1 MFEFLFKYSPTVFE
15 NGEFVLASGWPV
27 WLLVAAVLA
36 AAAAIAVSLNRRRD
50 ALSVPRLVAIGLLQV
65 AMVAV
70 ILTLLWR
77 PALSTQILRA
87 QENSVALLLDTSA
100 SMSYGDGE
108 ASRLQQAVAA
118 LDDGALDDL
127 ADLFELRLYAFSGAS
142 ESIEALTDVPAPG
155 DATRIGSAL
164 VDVLREARSSA
175 LGAVVLISDG
185 ADNSGELD
193 AARLAE
199 MAGYGVP
206 VHTVGVGRE
215 SIPEDIE
222 LESVALSDQVM
233 PGSRISAQISIR
245 YAEPGEARLRVYDGD
260 AVMAS
265 EAVTLPEGAGITTRW
280 VEFDIGDAGVK
291 DLRFSLDPLPGEGN
305 VTNNTQYRTVIAPE
319 ARRSILY
326 VEGEPRWEYK
336 FIRRA
341 VEDDPA
347 VRLASLLRT
356 TPNKFYRQGI
366 DSQEEL
372 ENGFPEDRETL
383 FRYDGL
389 VIGSFSAAGLTEE
402 QQEHIR
408 DFVSERGGS
417 LLMLGGRRGLAD
429 GGWGNSVVAE
439 VLPVQLPDLDAVSF
453 MRLPVP
459 VELTAEG
466 QESLVIRLDADR
478 EANRELWQ
486 GMPDIAD
493 FQYVG
498 AVKPGAVT
506 LLEARVRG
514 TAQPLL
520 VHQRFGRGQV
530 YVLASGGTWRWQMQ
544 LPSEDQRHEAFWRQ
558 ILHAL
563 VTSTPD
569 PVVLT
574 AERPYYVDEDEVVL
588 RARVRDGSFE
598 PVANANVQLSVSG
611 DAIVGNPTTGGPT
624 TGGPIAGGMVAG
636 EPVAMQPVPG
646 EPGAYEATVLAD
658 AAGLYRFEASA
669 SVEEETLGRA
679 DYSVRR
685 STGISEHFRIQ
696 QNRPLL
702 ERVASLTGGRYFTL
716 GELAELPETIQ
727 FSEAGIVER
736 ELLDL
741 WNMPFNFLLLLLL
754 KAGEWVV
761 RLYWGRL

>member
-1 MFEFLFKYSPTVFE
+1 MFEFLFKYSPAVFE
-15 NGEFVLASGWPV
+15 NGEFVLAGGWPV
-27 WLLVAAVLA
+27 WLLAAGIVA
-36 AAAAIAVSLNRRRD
+36 AAAAVGVSLSRRRD
-50 ALSVPRLVAIGLLQV
+50 TLSVPRLAVIGLLQV

-70 ILTLLWR
+70 VLTLLWR
-77 PALSTQILRA
+77 PSLSTQTLRA
-87 QENSVALLLDTSA
+87 QENSVALLLDASA
-100 SMSYGDGE
+100 SMSYGEGE

-118 LDDGALDDL
+118 LEDGALDSL
-127 ADLFELRLYAFSGAS
+127 ADLFEVRLYAFAGAS
-142 ESIEALTDVPAPG
+142 EGIDALADVPAPG
-155 DATRIGSAL
+155 DATRIGGAL

-199 MAGYGVP
+199 IAGYGVP
-206 VHTVGVGRE
+206 VHAVGVGRE

-265 EAVTLPEGAGITTRW
+265 EAVTLPEGAGVTTRW

-341 VEDDPA
+341 VDEDPA

-366 DSQEEL
+366 DSPDEL
-372 ENGFPEDRETL
+372 EGGFPEDRETL
-383 FRYDGL
+383 FEYDGL
-389 VIGSFSAAGLTEE
+389 VIGSFSAVGLSAE

-429 GGWGNSVVAE
+429 GGWGNSAVAE
-439 VLPVQLPDLDAVSF
+439 VLPVQLPDLDAASF
-453 MRLPVP
+453 MRVPVP

-466 QESLVIRLDADR
+466 QESLVTRLDADR
-478 EANRELWQ
+478 DTNRELWL

-506 LLEARVRG
+506 LLEAEVRG

-544 LPSEDQRHEAFWRQ
+544 LPSEDQRHETFWRQ

-563 VTSTPD
+563 VSATPER
-569 PVVLT
+569 VTLT

-588 RARVRDGSFE
+588 RARVRDGGFE
-598 PVANANVQLSVSG
+598 PVGDAEVELSVSG
-611 DAIVGNPTTGGPT
+611 DA
-624 TGGPIAGGMVAG
+624 VAG
-636 EPVAMQPVPG
+636 DPAAAEPMVMRPVPG
-646 EPGAYEATVLAD
+646 EPGAYEATVTAD
-658 AAGLYRFEASA
+658 AAGLYRFEARA
-669 SVEEETLGRA
+669 SLEDETLGRA

-702 ERVASLTGGRYFTL
+702 ERLASLTGGRYFTL
-716 GELAELPETIQ
+716 GQLDELPETIQ

-741 WNMPFNFLLLLLL
+741 WNMPFVFLLLLLL
-754 KAGEWVV
+754 KAGEWVL
-761 RLYWGRL
+761 RLVWGRL

>member
-15 NGEFVLASGWPV
+15 NGELVLASGWPV
-27 WLLVAAVLA
+27 WLLAAGVAA
-36 AAAAIAVSLNRRRD
+36 AAAAIAVSLSRRRD
-50 ALSVPRLVAIGLLQV
+50 TLSVPRLAAIGLLQV

-77 PALSTQILRA
+77 PSLSTQTLRT

-100 SMSYGDGE
+100 SMSYGEGE
-108 ASRLQQAVAA
+108 ESRLQQAVAA

-127 ADLFELRLYAFSGAS
+127 AELFEVRLYAFAGAS
-142 ESIEALTDVPAPG
+142 EAIDALTDVPAPG
-155 DATRIGSAL
+155 DTTRIGSAL

-193 AARLAE
+193 TARLAE
-199 MAGYGVP
+199 IAGYGVP
-206 VHTVGVGRE
+206 VHAVGVGRE

-222 LESVALSDQVM
+222 LESVAVSDQVM
-233 PGSRISAQISIR
+233 PGSRISAQVSIR

-265 EAVTLPEGAGITTRW
+265 EPVTLPAGAGITTRW
-280 VEFDIGDAGVK
+280 VEFDVGEAGVK

-305 VTNNTQYRTVIAPE
+305 VTNNTRYRTVVVPE

-341 VEDDPA
+341 LDEDPA

-366 DSQEEL
+366 DSPDEL
-372 ENGFPEDRETL
+372 EGGFPEDRETL
-383 FRYDGL
+383 FQYDGL

-439 VLPVQLPDLDAVSF
+439 ALPVQLPDLDAASF
-453 MRLPVP
+453 MRVPVP

-466 QESLVIRLDADR
+466 QESLVTRLDADR
-478 EANRELWQ
+478 ETNRELWL

-506 LLEARVRG
+506 LLEAEVRG

-544 LPSEDQRHEAFWRQ
+544 LPSEDQRHETFWRQ

-563 VTSTPD
+563 VSATPER
-569 PVVLT
+569 VVLT

-588 RARVRDGSFE
+588 RARVRDGGFE
-598 PVANANVQLSVSG
+598 PVGNASVELSVSG
-611 DAIVGNPTTGGPT
+611 DAF
-624 TGGPIAGGMVAG
+624 AGDPAAA
-636 EPVAMQPVPG
+636 EPVLMQPVSG

-669 SVEEETLGRA
+669 EVGEETLGRA
-679 DYSVRR
+679 GYSVRR
-685 STGISEHFRIQ
+685 ATGVSEHFQIQ

-716 GELAELPETIQ
+716 GQLDELPETIQ

-741 WNMPFNFLLLLLL
+741 WNMPFVFLLLLLL
-754 KAGEWVV
+754 KAGEWVL
-761 RLYWGRL
+761 RLFWGRL

>member
-15 NGEFVLASGWPV
+15 NGELVLASGWPV
-27 WLLVAAVLA
+27 WLLAAGVAA
-36 AAAAIAVSLNRRRD
+36 AAAAIAVSLSRRRD
-50 ALSVPRLVAIGLLQV
+50 TLSVPRLAAIGLLQV

-77 PALSTQILRA
+77 PSLSTQTLRA

-100 SMSYGDGE
+100 SMSYGEGGE
-108 ASRLQQAVAA
+108 SRLQQAVAA
-118 LDDGALDDL
+118 LDGGALDEL
-127 ADLFELRLYAFSGAS
+127 AELFEVRLYAFAGAS
-142 ESIEALTDVPAPG
+142 EGIDALADVPAPG
-155 DATRIGSAL
+155 EATRIGSAL

-193 AARLAE
+193 TARLAE
-199 MAGYGVP
+199 IAGYGVP
-206 VHTVGVGRE
+206 VHAVGVGRE

-222 LESVALSDQVM
+222 LESVAVSDQVM
-233 PGSRISAQISIR
+233 PGSRISAQVSIR

-260 AVMAS
+260 AVVAS
-265 EAVTLPEGAGITTRW
+265 EPVSLPEGAGITTRW
-280 VEFDIGDAGVK
+280 VEFDVGEAGVK

-305 VTNNTQYRTVIAPE
+305 VTNNTRYRTVVVPE

-341 VEDDPA
+341 LDEDPA

-366 DSQEEL
+366 DSPDEL
-372 ENGFPEDRETL
+372 EGGFPEDRETL
-383 FRYDGL
+383 FQYDGL

-429 GGWGNSVVAE
+429 GGWGNSVVADA
-439 VLPVQLPDLDAVSF
+439 LPVQLPDLDAASF
-453 MRLPVP
+453 MRVPVP

-466 QESLVIRLDADR
+466 QESLVTRLDADR
-478 EANRELWQ
+478 ETNSELWLQ
-486 GMPDIAD
+486 MPDIAD

-506 LLEARVRG
+506 LLEAEVRG

-544 LPSEDQRHEAFWRQ
+544 LPSEDQRHETFWRQ

-563 VTSTPD
+563 VSATPER
-569 PVVLT
+569 VVLT

-588 RARVRDGSFE
+588 RARVRDGGFE
-598 PVANANVQLSVSG
+598 PVDNASVELSVSG
-611 DAIVGNPTTGGPT
+611 DALAVDP
-624 TGGPIAGGMVAG
+624 AAA
-636 EPVAMQPVPG
+636 EPVLMQPVAG

-669 SVEEETLGRA
+669 EVGEETLGRA
-679 DYSVRR
+679 GYSVRR
-685 STGISEHFRIQ
+685 ATGVSEHFQIQ

-702 ERVASLTGGRYFTL
+702 ERLASLTGGRYFTL
-716 GELAELPETIQ
+716 GQLDELPETIQ

-741 WNMPFNFLLLLLL
+741 WNMPFVFLLLLLL
-754 KAGEWVV
+754 KAGEWVL
-761 RLYWGRL
+761 RLFWGRL

>member
-1 MFEFLFKYSPTVFE
+1 MFEFLFKYSPAVFE
-15 NGEFVLASGWPV
+15 NGEFVLAGGWPV
-27 WLLVAAVLA
+27 WLLIAGVLA
-36 AAAAIAVSLNRRRD
+36 AAAAVAVSLSRRRD
-50 ALSVPRLVAIGLLQV
+50 TLSVPRLAAIGLLQV

-70 ILTLLWR
+70 VLTLLWR
-77 PALSTQILRA
+77 PSLSTQTLRA
-87 QENSVALLLDTSA
+87 QENSVALLLDASA
-100 SMSYGDGE
+100 SMSYGEGGE
-108 ASRLQQAVAA
+108 SRLQQAVAA
-118 LDDGALDDL
+118 LEDGALDGL
-127 ADLFELRLYAFSGAS
+127 ADLFEVRLYAFAGAS
-142 ESIEALTDVPAPG
+142 EGIDALADVPAPG
-155 DATRIGSAL
+155 DATRIGGAL

-199 MAGYGVP
+199 IAGYGVP
-206 VHTVGVGRE
+206 VHAVGVGRE

-233 PGSRISAQISIR
+233 PGSRISAQIGIR

-265 EAVTLPEGAGITTRW
+265 EAVTLPEGAGVTTRW

-305 VTNNTQYRTVIAPE
+305 IANNTQYRTVIAPE

-341 VEDDPA
+341 VDEDPA

-366 DSQEEL
+366 DSPDEL
-372 ENGFPEDRETL
+372 EGGFPEDRETL
-383 FRYDGL
+383 FEYDGL
-389 VIGSFSAAGLTEE
+389 VIGSFSAAGLTAE
-402 QQEHIR
+402 QQGHIR

-429 GGWGNSVVAE
+429 GGWGNSAVAE
-439 VLPVQLPDLDAVSF
+439 VLPVQLPDLDAASF
-453 MRLPVP
+453 MRVPVP

-466 QESLVIRLDADR
+466 QESLVTRLDADR
-478 EANRELWQ
+478 ETNGELWE

-506 LLEARVRG
+506 LLEAEVRG

-544 LPSEDQRHEAFWRQ
+544 LPSEDQRHETFWRQ

-563 VTSTPD
+563 VSATPER
-569 PVVLT
+569 VTLT

-588 RARVRDGSFE
+588 RARVRDGGFE
-598 PVANANVQLSVSG
+598 PVGDASVELSVSG
-611 DAIVGNPTTGGPT
+611 DA
-624 TGGPIAGGMVAG
+624 VAG
-636 EPVAMQPVPG
+636 DPVAAEPMVMQPVAG
-646 EPGAYEATVLAD
+646 EPGAYEATVTAD
-658 AAGLYRFEASA
+658 AAGLYRFEARA
-669 SVEEETLGRA
+669 SLAEETLGRA

-696 QNRPLL
+696 QDRPLL
-702 ERVASLTGGRYFTL
+702 ERLASLTGGRYFTL
-716 GELAELPETIQ
+716 GQLDELPETIR

-741 WNMPFNFLLLLLL
+741 WNMSFVFLLLLLL
-754 KAGEWVV
+754 KAGEWVL
-761 RLYWGRL
+761 RLFWGRL

>member
-15 NGEFVLASGWPV
+15 NGELVLASGWPV
-27 WLLVAAVLA
+27 WLLALGVLA
-36 AAAAIAVSLNRRRD
+36 AAAAIAVSLSRRRD
-50 ALSVPRLVAIGLLQV
+50 TLPVSRLAVIGLLQV

-70 ILTLLWR
+70 VLTLLWR
-77 PALSTQILRA
+77 PSLSTQTLRS

-100 SMSYGDGE
+100 SMSYGEGE
-108 ASRLQQAVAA
+108 ESRLQQAVAA
-118 LDDGALDDL
+118 LDGGALDDL
-127 ADLFELRLYAFSGAS
+127 AELFEVRLYAFAGAS
-142 ESIEALTDVPAPG
+142 EAIDALTDVPAPG
-155 DATRIGSAL
+155 EATRIGNAL

-199 MAGYGVP
+199 IAGYGVP
-206 VHTVGVGRE
+206 VHAVGVGRE

-222 LESVALSDQVM
+222 LESVAVSDQVM
-233 PGSRISAQISIR
+233 PGSRISARISIR

-260 AVMAS
+260 AVVAS
-265 EAVTLPEGAGITTRW
+265 EPVTLPAGAGITTRW
-280 VEFDIGDAGVK
+280 VEFDVGEAGVK

-305 VTNNTQYRTVIAPE
+305 VTNNTQYRTVVVPE

-341 VEDDPA
+341 VDEDPA

-366 DSQEEL
+366 DSPDEL
-372 ENGFPEDRETL
+372 EGGFPEDRETL
-383 FRYDGL
+383 FGYDGL

-402 QQEHIR
+402 QQGHIR

-439 VLPVQLPDLDAVSF
+439 ALPVQLPDLDAASF
-453 MRLPVP
+453 MRVPVP

-466 QESLVIRLDADR
+466 QESLVTRLDADR
-478 EANRELWQ
+478 EANRELWLQ
-486 GMPDIAD
+486 MPDIAD

-506 LLEARVRG
+506 LLEAEVRG

-544 LPSEDQRHEAFWRQ
+544 LPSEDQRHETFWRQ

-563 VTSTPD
+563 VSATPER
-569 PVVLT
+569 VALT

-588 RARVRDGSFE
+588 RARVRDGGFE
-598 PVANANVQLSVSG
+598 PVGNASVELSVSG
-611 DAIVGNPTTGGPT
+611 DAI
-624 TGGPIAGGMVAG
+624 AGDPAAA
-636 EPVAMQPVPG
+636 EPVPMQPVPG
-646 EPGAYEATVLAD
+646 EPGAYEATVVAD
-658 AAGLYRFEASA
+658 TTGLYRFEARA
-669 SVEEETLGRA
+669 EVGEETLGSA
-679 DYSVRR
+679 GYSVRR
-685 STGISEHFRIQ
+685 ATGVSEHFQVQ

-702 ERVASLTGGRYFTL
+702 ERLASLTGGRYFAL
-716 GELAELPETIQ
+716 GQLDELPETIQ

-741 WNMPFNFLLLLLL
+741 WNMPFVFLLLLLL
-754 KAGEWVV
+754 KAGEWVL
-761 RLYWGRL
+761 RLFWGRL

>member
-15 NGEFVLASGWPV
+15 NGELVLASGWPV
-27 WLLVAAVLA
+27 WLLAAGVASG
-36 AAAAIAVSLNRRRD
+36 AAAIAVSLSRRRD
-50 ALSVPRLVAIGLLQV
+50 TLSVPRLAAIGLLQV

-77 PALSTQILRA
+77 PSLSTQTLRT

-108 ASRLQQAVAA
+108 ESRLQQAVAA
-118 LDDGALDDL
+118 LDGGALDDL
-127 ADLFELRLYAFSGAS
+127 AELFEVRLYAFAGAS
-142 ESIEALTDVPAPG
+142 EAIDALTDVPAPG

-193 AARLAE
+193 TARLAE
-199 MAGYGVP
+199 IAGYGVP
-206 VHTVGVGRE
+206 VHAVGVGRE

-222 LESVALSDQVM
+222 LESVAVSDQVM
-233 PGSRISAQISIR
+233 PGSRISAQVSIR

-265 EAVTLPEGAGITTRW
+265 EPVTLPAGAGITTRW
-280 VEFDIGDAGVK
+280 VEFDVGEAGVK

-305 VTNNTQYRTVIAPE
+305 VTNNTRYRTVVVPE

-341 VEDDPA
+341 LDEDPA

-366 DSQEEL
+366 DSPDEL
-372 ENGFPEDRETL
+372 EGGFPEDRETL
-383 FRYDGL
+383 FGYDGL

-439 VLPVQLPDLDAVSF
+439 ALPVQLPDLDAASF
-453 MRLPVP
+453 MRVPVP

-466 QESLVIRLDADR
+466 QESLVTRLDADR
-478 EANRELWQ
+478 ETNRELWL

-506 LLEARVRG
+506 LLEAEVRG

-544 LPSEDQRHEAFWRQ
+544 LPSEDQRHETFWRQ

-563 VTSTPD
+563 VSATPER
-569 PVVLT
+569 VVLT

-588 RARVRDGSFE
+588 RARVRDGGFE
-598 PVANANVQLSVSG
+598 PVGNASVELSVSG
-611 DAIVGNPTTGGPT
+611 DAF
-624 TGGPIAGGMVAG
+624 AGDPAAA
-636 EPVAMQPVPG
+636 EPVLMQPVSG

-658 AAGLYRFEASA
+658 TAGLYRFEASA
-669 SVEEETLGRA
+669 EVGEETLGRA
-679 DYSVRR
+679 GYSVRR
-685 STGISEHFRIQ
+685 ATGVSEHFQIQ

-716 GELAELPETIQ
+716 GQLDELPETIQ

-741 WNMPFNFLLLLLL
+741 WNMPFVFLLLLLL
-754 KAGEWVV
+754 KAGEWVL
-761 RLYWGRL
+761 RLFWGRL

>member
-15 NGEFVLASGWPV
+15 NGELVLARGWPV
-27 WLLVAAVLA
+27 WLLAAAVLA
-36 AAAAIAVSLNRRRD
+36 AAAVIAASLARRRETLPI
-50 ALSVPRLVAIGLLQV
+50 ARLAVLGVLQV

-77 PALSTQILRA
+77 PALSTQTLRA
-87 QENSVALLLDTSA
+87 QENSVAVLLDTSA
-100 SMSYGDGE
+100 SMSYGEGD

-118 LDDGALDDL
+118 LDDGVVAQL
-127 ADLFELRLYAFSGAS
+127 ADAFEVRLYAFSGAS
-142 ESIEALTDVPAPG
+142 ESIQVLADVPAPG
-155 DATRIGSAL
+155 NATRIADAL

-175 LGAVVLISDG
+175 LGAVVLVSDG

-193 AARLAE
+193 AGRLAE
-199 MAGYGVP
+199 IAGYGVP

-222 LESVALSDQVM
+222 LESVAVSDQVM
-233 PGSRISAQISIR
+233 PGSRVNAQVSIR
-245 YAEPGEARLRVYDGD
+245 YAEPGEAQLRVYDGD

-265 EAVTLPEGAGITTRW
+265 QMVTLPEGVGITTRW
-280 VEFDIGDAGVK
+280 VEFDIGEAGVK
-291 DLRFSLDPLPGEGN
+291 DLRFTLDALPGEGN
-305 VTNNTQYRTVIAPE
+305 ITNNTRYRTLNVPE
-319 ARRSILY
+319 SRRSILY

-341 VEDDPA
+341 VDDDTA

-383 FRYDGL
+383 FQYDGL
-389 VIGSFSAAGLTEE
+389 IIGSYAAAGLTEE
-402 QQEHIR
+402 QQGFIR

-417 LLMLGGRRGLAD
+417 LLMLGGRRGLGD
-429 GGWGNSVVAE
+429 GGWGTSAVAD
-439 VLPVQLPDLDAVSF
+439 VLPVLLPDLGAPSF
-453 MRLPVP
+453 MRVPVP
-459 VELTAEG
+459 VRLAPDGE
-466 QESLVIRLDADR
+466 ESLLTRLDADR
-478 EANRELWQ
+478 DTNLELWSE
-486 GMPDIAD
+486 MPEIAD
-493 FQYVG
+493 FQYLG

-506 LLEARVRG
+506 LLEADVRG

-520 VHQRFGRGQV
+520 VHQRFGRGHA

-544 LPSEDQRHEAFWRQ
+544 LPSEDQRHETFWRQ

-563 VTSTPD
+563 VSATPD

-574 AERPYYVDEDEVVL
+574 AERAFYVDEDEVVL
-588 RARVRDGSFE
+588 RAQVRDGEFE
-598 PVANANVQLSVSG
+598 PVNNASVQLATVG
-611 DAIVGNPTTGGPT
+611 VPDAD
-624 TGGPIAGGMVAG
+624 
-636 EPVAMQPVPG
+636 EPLTMQPVPG
-646 EPGAYEATVLAD
+646 EVGTYEVTVVAED
-658 AAGLYRFEASA
+658 AGLYQFRATAETD
-669 SVEEETLGRA
+669 ERTLGQA

-685 STGISEHFRIQ
+685 ATGISEHFQIQ

-702 ERVASLTGGRYFTL
+702 ERLATLSGGRYFTL
-716 GELAELPETIQ
+716 GDLDELPETIQ

-741 WNMPFNFLLLLLL
+741 WNMPIAFLLLLLL
-754 KAGEWVV
+754 KAGEWVL
-761 RLYWGRL
+761 RLFWGRL

>member
-15 NGEFVLASGWPV
+15 NGELVLASGWPV
-27 WLLVAAVLA
+27 WLLAAGVAAG
-36 AAAAIAVSLNRRRD
+36 AAAIAVSLSRRRD
-50 ALSVPRLVAIGLLQV
+50 TLSVPRLAAIGLLQV

-70 ILTLLWR
+70 VLTLLWR
-77 PALSTQILRA
+77 PSLSTQTLRA
-87 QENSVALLLDTSA
+87 QENSVALLVDTSA
-100 SMSYGDGE
+100 SMSYGEGE

-118 LDDGALDDL
+118 LDGGALDDL
-127 ADLFELRLYAFSGAS
+127 AELFEVRLYAFAGAS
-142 ESIEALTDVPAPG
+142 EAIDALTDVPAPG
-155 DATRIGSAL
+155 EATRIGSAL

-199 MAGYGVP
+199 IAGYGVP
-206 VHTVGVGRE
+206 VHAVGVGRE

-222 LESVALSDQVM
+222 LESVAVSDQVM
-233 PGSRISAQISIR
+233 PGSRISAQVSIR

-260 AVMAS
+260 AVVAS
-265 EAVTLPEGAGITTRW
+265 EPVTLPEGAGITTRW
-280 VEFDIGDAGVK
+280 VEFDVGEAGVK

-305 VTNNTQYRTVIAPE
+305 VTNNTRYRTVVVPE

-341 VEDDPA
+341 LDEDPA

-366 DSQEEL
+366 DSPDEL
-372 ENGFPEDRETL
+372 EGGFPEDRETL
-383 FRYDGL
+383 FQYDGL
-389 VIGSFSAAGLTEE
+389 VIGSFSAAGLTEA

-439 VLPVQLPDLDAVSF
+439 ALPVQLPDLDAASF
-453 MRLPVP
+453 MRVPVP

-466 QESLVIRLDADR
+466 QESLVTRLDADR
-478 EANRELWQ
+478 EANGELWS

-506 LLEARVRG
+506 LLEAEVRG

-544 LPSEDQRHEAFWRQ
+544 LPSEDQRHETFWRQ

-563 VTSTPD
+563 VSATPER
-569 PVVLT
+569 VVLT

-588 RARVRDGSFE
+588 RARVRDGGFE
-598 PVANANVQLSVSG
+598 PVGNASVELSVSG
-611 DAIVGNPTTGGPT
+611 DAI
-624 TGGPIAGGMVAG
+624 AGDPAAA
-636 EPVAMQPVPG
+636 EPVLMQPVSG

-669 SVEEETLGRA
+669 EVGEETLGRA
-679 DYSVRR
+679 GYSVRR
-685 STGISEHFRIQ
+685 ATGVSEHFQIQ

-702 ERVASLTGGRYFTL
+702 ERLATLTGGRYFTL
-716 GELAELPETIQ
+716 GQLDELPETIQ

-741 WNMPFNFLLLLLL
+741 WNMPIVFLLLLLL
-754 KAGEWVV
+754 KAGEWVL
-761 RLYWGRL
+761 RLFWGRL

>member
-15 NGEFVLASGWPV
+15 NGELVLASGWPV
-27 WLLVAAVLA
+27 WLLAAGVASG
-36 AAAAIAVSLNRRRD
+36 AAAIAVSLSRRRD
-50 ALSVPRLVAIGLLQV
+50 TLSVPRLAAIGLLQV

-77 PALSTQILRA
+77 PSLSTQTLRT

-108 ASRLQQAVAA
+108 ESRLQQAVAA
-118 LDDGALDDL
+118 LDGGALDDL
-127 ADLFELRLYAFSGAS
+127 AELFEVRLYAFAGAS
-142 ESIEALTDVPAPG
+142 EAIDALTDVPAPG

-193 AARLAE
+193 TARLAE
-199 MAGYGVP
+199 IAGYGVP
-206 VHTVGVGRE
+206 VHAVGVGRE

-222 LESVALSDQVM
+222 LESVAVSDQVM
-233 PGSRISAQISIR
+233 PGSRISAQVSIR

-265 EAVTLPEGAGITTRW
+265 EPVTLPAGAGITTRW
-280 VEFDIGDAGVK
+280 VEFDVGEAGVK

-305 VTNNTQYRTVIAPE
+305 VTNNTRYRTVVVPE

-341 VEDDPA
+341 LDEDPA

-366 DSQEEL
+366 DSPDEL
-372 ENGFPEDRETL
+372 EGGFPEDRETL
-383 FRYDGL
+383 FGYDGL

-439 VLPVQLPDLDAVSF
+439 ALPVQLPDLDAASF
-453 MRLPVP
+453 MRVPVP

-466 QESLVIRLDADR
+466 QESLVTRLDADR
-478 EANRELWQ
+478 ETNRELWL

-506 LLEARVRG
+506 LLEAEVRG

-530 YVLASGGTWRWQMQ
+530 YLLASGGTWRWQMQ
-544 LPSEDQRHEAFWRQ
+544 LPSEDQRHETFWRQ

-563 VTSTPD
+563 VSATPER
-569 PVVLT
+569 VVLT

-588 RARVRDGSFE
+588 RARVRDGGFE
-598 PVANANVQLSVSG
+598 PVGNASVELSVSG
-611 DAIVGNPTTGGPT
+611 DAF
-624 TGGPIAGGMVAG
+624 AGDPAAA
-636 EPVAMQPVPG
+636 EPVLMQPVSG

-658 AAGLYRFEASA
+658 AAGLYRFEARA
-669 SVEEETLGRA
+669 EVGEETLGRA
-679 DYSVRR
+679 GYSVRR
-685 STGISEHFRIQ
+685 ATGVSEHFQIQ

-716 GELAELPETIQ
+716 GQLDELPETIQ

-741 WNMPFNFLLLLLL
+741 WNMPFVFLLLLLL
-754 KAGEWVV
+754 KAGEWVL
-761 RLYWGRL
+761 RLFWGRL

>member
-15 NGEFVLASGWPV
+15 NGELVLASGWPV
-27 WLLVAAVLA
+27 WLLAAGVAA
-36 AAAAIAVSLNRRRD
+36 AAAAIGVSLSRRRD
-50 ALSVPRLVAIGLLQV
+50 TLSAPRLVVIGALQV

-77 PALSTQILRA
+77 PSLSTQTLRA

-100 SMSYGDGE
+100 SMSYGEGE

-118 LDDGALDDL
+118 LDGGALDDL
-127 ADLFELRLYAFSGAS
+127 ADLFEVRLYAFAGAS
-142 ESIEALTDVPAPG
+142 EAIDALTGVPAPG
-155 DATRIGSAL
+155 EATRIGSAL

-193 AARLAE
+193 TARLAE
-199 MAGYGVP
+199 IAGYGVP
-206 VHTVGVGRE
+206 VHAVGVGRE

-222 LESVALSDQVM
+222 LESVAVSDQVM
-233 PGSRISAQISIR
+233 PGSRINAQVSIR

-260 AVMAS
+260 AVVAS
-265 EAVTLPEGAGITTRW
+265 EPVTLPAGAGITTRW
-280 VEFDIGDAGVK
+280 VEFDVGEAGVK

-305 VTNNTQYRTVIAPE
+305 VTNNTQYRTVVVPE

-341 VEDDPA
+341 LDEDPA

-366 DSQEEL
+366 DSPDEL
-372 ENGFPEDRETL
+372 EGGFPEDRETL

-402 QQEHIR
+402 QQGHIR

-439 VLPVQLPDLDAVSF
+439 ALPVQLPDLDAASF
-453 MRLPVP
+453 MRVPVP

-466 QESLVIRLDADR
+466 QESLVTRLDADR
-478 EANRELWQ
+478 DTNSELWL

-506 LLEARVRG
+506 LLQAEVRG

-544 LPSEDQRHEAFWRQ
+544 LPSEDQRHETFWRQ

-563 VTSTPD
+563 VSATPER
-569 PVVLT
+569 VVLT
-574 AERPYYVDEDEVVL
+574 AERPYYIDEDEVVL
-588 RARVRDGSFE
+588 RARVRDGGFE
-598 PVANANVQLSVSG
+598 PVGNASVELSVSG
-611 DAIVGNPTTGGPT
+611 DAIASDP
-624 TGGPIAGGMVAG
+624 AAA
-636 EPVAMQPVPG
+636 EPVLMQPVSG

-669 SVEEETLGRA
+669 EVGEETLGRA
-679 DYSVRR
+679 GYSVRR
-685 STGISEHFRIQ
+685 ATGVSEHFQIQ

-702 ERVASLTGGRYFTL
+702 ERLASLTGGRYFTL
-716 GELAELPETIQ
+716 GQLNELPETIQ

-741 WNMPFNFLLLLLL
+741 WNMPFVFLLLLLL
-754 KAGEWVV
+754 KAGEWVL
-761 RLYWGRL
+761 RLFWGRL

>member
-1 MFEFLFKYSPTVFE
+1 MKAYRRIIVFEVLFKYSRTVFE
-15 NGEFVLASGWPV
+15 NGELVLASGWPV
-27 WLLVAAVLA
+27 WLLAAGVVA
-36 AAAAIAVSLNRRRD
+36 AAAAIAVSLSRRRD
-50 ALSVPRLVAIGLLQV
+50 TLSVPRLAAIGLLQV

-70 ILTLLWR
+70 VLTLLWR
-77 PALSTQILRA
+77 PSLSTQTLRA
-87 QENSVALLLDTSA
+87 QENSVALLVDTSA
-100 SMSYGDGE
+100 SMSYGEGE

-118 LDDGALDDL
+118 LDGGALDDL
-127 ADLFELRLYAFSGAS
+127 AELFEVRLYAFAGAS
-142 ESIEALTDVPAPG
+142 EAIDALTDVPAPG
-155 DATRIGSAL
+155 EATLIGSAL

-199 MAGYGVP
+199 IAGYGVP
-206 VHTVGVGRE
+206 VHAVGVGRE

-222 LESVALSDQVM
+222 LESVAVSDQVM
-233 PGSRISAQISIR
+233 PGSRISAQVSIR

-260 AVMAS
+260 AVVAS
-265 EAVTLPEGAGITTRW
+265 EPVTLPEGAGITTRW
-280 VEFDIGDAGVK
+280 VEFDVGEAGVK

-305 VTNNTQYRTVIAPE
+305 VTNNTRYRTVVVPE

-341 VEDDPA
+341 LDEDPA

-366 DSQEEL
+366 DSPDEL
-372 ENGFPEDRETL
+372 EGGFPEDRETL
-383 FRYDGL
+383 FQYDGL
-389 VIGSFSAAGLTEE
+389 VIGSFSAAGLTEA

-439 VLPVQLPDLDAVSF
+439 ALPVQLPDLDAASF
-453 MRLPVP
+453 MRVPVP

-466 QESLVIRLDADR
+466 QESLVTRLDADR
-478 EANRELWQ
+478 ETNSELWL

-506 LLEARVRG
+506 LLEAEVRG

-544 LPSEDQRHEAFWRQ
+544 LPSEDQRHETFWRQ

-563 VTSTPD
+563 VSATPER
-569 PVVLT
+569 VVLT

-588 RARVRDGSFE
+588 RARVRDGGFE
-598 PVANANVQLSVSG
+598 PVGDASVELSVSG
-611 DAIVGNPTTGGPT
+611 DAITGDP
-624 TGGPIAGGMVAG
+624 AAA
-636 EPVAMQPVPG
+636 EPVLMQPVSG

-669 SVEEETLGRA
+669 EVGEETLGRA
-679 DYSVRR
+679 GYSVRR
-685 STGISEHFRIQ
+685 ATGVSEHFQIQ

-702 ERVASLTGGRYFTL
+702 ERLASLTGGRYFTL
-716 GELAELPETIQ
+716 GQLDELPETIQ

-741 WNMPFNFLLLLLL
+741 WNMPFVFLLLLLL
-754 KAGEWVV
+754 KAGEWVL
-761 RLYWGRL
+761 RLFWGRL

>member
-15 NGEFVLASGWPV
+15 NGELVLASGWPV
-27 WLLVAAVLA
+27 WLLAAGVVAG
-36 AAAAIAVSLNRRRD
+36 AAAIAVSLSRRRD
-50 ALSVPRLVAIGLLQV
+50 TLSVPRLAAIGLLQV

-70 ILTLLWR
+70 VLTLLWR
-77 PALSTQILRA
+77 PSLSTQTLRA
-87 QENSVALLLDTSA
+87 QENSVALLVDTSA
-100 SMSYGDGE
+100 SMSYGEGE

-118 LDDGALDDL
+118 LDGGALDDL
-127 ADLFELRLYAFSGAS
+127 ADLFEVRLYAFAGAS
-142 ESIEALTDVPAPG
+142 ETIDGLTDVPAPG
-155 DATRIGSAL
+155 EATRIGSAL

-199 MAGYGVP
+199 IAGYGVP
-206 VHTVGVGRE
+206 VHAVGVGRE

-222 LESVALSDQVM
+222 LESVAVSDQVM
-233 PGSRISAQISIR
+233 PGSRISAQVSIR

-260 AVMAS
+260 AVVAS
-265 EAVTLPEGAGITTRW
+265 EPVTLPEGAGITTRW
-280 VEFDIGDAGVK
+280 VEFDVGEAGVK

-305 VTNNTQYRTVIAPE
+305 VTNNTRYRTVVVPE

-341 VEDDPA
+341 LDEDPA

-366 DSQEEL
+366 DSPDEL
-372 ENGFPEDRETL
+372 EGGFPEDRETL
-383 FRYDGL
+383 FQYDGL

-439 VLPVQLPDLDAVSF
+439 ALPVQLPDLDAASF
-453 MRLPVP
+453 MRVPVP

-466 QESLVIRLDADR
+466 QESLVTRLDADR
-478 EANRELWQ
+478 ETNSELWL

-506 LLEARVRG
+506 LLEAEVRG

-544 LPSEDQRHEAFWRQ
+544 LPSEDQRHETFWRQ

-563 VTSTPD
+563 VSATPER
-569 PVVLT
+569 VVLT

-588 RARVRDGSFE
+588 RARVRDGGFE
-598 PVANANVQLSVSG
+598 PVGNASVELSVSG
-611 DAIVGNPTTGGPT
+611 DAI
-624 TGGPIAGGMVAG
+624 AGDPAAA
-636 EPVAMQPVPG
+636 EPVLMQPVSG

-669 SVEEETLGRA
+669 EVGEETLGRA
-679 DYSVRR
+679 GYSVRR
-685 STGISEHFRIQ
+685 ATGVSEHFQIQ

-702 ERVASLTGGRYFTL
+702 ARLASLTGGRYFTL
-716 GELAELPETIQ
+716 GQLDELPETIQ

-741 WNMPFNFLLLLLL
+741 WNMPLVFLLLLLL
-754 KAGEWVV
+754 KAGEWVL
-761 RLYWGRL
+761 RLFWGRL

>member
-15 NGEFVLASGWPV
+15 NGELVLASGWPV
-27 WLLVAAVLA
+27 WLLA
-36 AAAAIAVSLNRRRD
+36 AAAVAAAAVTGVSLAKRRD
-50 ALSVPRLVAIGLLQV
+50 TLQMPRLAVIGLLQV
-65 AMVAV
+65 AMATI

-77 PALSTQILRA
+77 PSLSTQTLRA

-100 SMSYGDGE
+100 SMSYGEGGE
-108 ASRLQQAVAA
+108 SRLRQAVAA
-118 LDDGALDDL
+118 LENGALNDL
-127 ADLFELRLYAFSGAS
+127 ADLFEVRLYAFSGAS
-142 ESIEALTDVPAPG
+142 EAIDALADVPAPG
-155 DATRIGSAL
+155 EATRIGGAL

-199 MAGYGVP
+199 IAGYGVP

-222 LESVALSDQVM
+222 LESVAVSDQVM

-245 YAEPGEARLRVYDGD
+245 HAEPGEVRLRVYDGD

-265 EAVTLPEGAGITTRW
+265 EPVTLPAGAGTTTRW
-280 VEFDIGDAGVK
+280 VEFDLGGAGVK
-291 DLRFSLDPLPGEGN
+291 DLSFSLDPLPGEGN
-305 VTNNTQYRTVIAPE
+305 IANNTQYRTVVVPE

-341 VEDDPA
+341 VDEDPA

-366 DSQEEL
+366 DSPDEL
-372 ENGFPEDRETL
+372 EGGFPEDRESL
-383 FRYDGL
+383 FEYDGL
-389 VIGSFSAAGLTEE
+389 VIGSFSAAGLTGE

-439 VLPVQLPDLDAVSF
+439 ALPVRLPDLDAASF
-453 MRLPVP
+453 MRVPVP
-459 VELTAEG
+459 VALTAEG
-466 QESLVIRLDADR
+466 QESLVTRLDADR
-478 EANRELWQ
+478 VANRELWE

-498 AVKPGAVT
+498 AVKPGAAT
-506 LLEARVRG
+506 LLEAEVRG

-544 LPSEDQRHEAFWRQ
+544 LPSEDRRHETFWRQ
-558 ILHAL
+558 ILHSL
-563 VTSTPD
+563 VSATPAQ
-569 PVVLT
+569 VVLA
-574 AERPYYVDEDEVVL
+574 AERPYYVDGDEVVL
-588 RARVRDGSFE
+588 RARVRDASFD
-598 PVANANVQLSVSG
+598 PVSDASVELSVSG
-611 DAIVGNPTTGGPT
+611 DAI
-624 TGGPIAGGMVAG
+624 AG
-636 EPVAMQPVPG
+636 EPVAGEPIIMRSLPG
-646 EPGAYEATVLAD
+646 EPGAYEATVAAG
-658 AAGLYRFEASA
+658 AAGLYRFEARA
-669 SVEEETLGRA
+669 DLGGETLGRA
-679 DYSVRR
+679 NYSVRR
-685 STGISEHFRIQ
+685 ATGISEHFQIQ

-702 ERVASLTGGRYFTL
+702 ERVATSTGGRHFTL
-716 GELAELPETIQ
+716 GQLDELPETIQ

-741 WNMPFNFLLLLLL
+741 WNMPFVFLVLLLL
-754 KAGEWVV
+754 KAGEWVL
-761 RLYWGRL
+761 RLFWGRL

>member
-1 MFEFLFKYSPTVFE
+1 MFEFLFKYSPAVFE

-50 ALSVPRLVAIGLLQV
+50 ALPVLRLAAIGLLQV
-65 AMVAV
+65 AMVAAV
-70 ILTLLWR
+70 LTLLWR
-77 PALSTQILRA
+77 PALSTQTLRA

-118 LDDGALDDL
+118 LDEGTLDGL
-127 ADLFELRLYAFSGAS
+127 ADLFEVRLYAFSGVS
-142 ESIEALTDVPAPG
+142 ETIDALTGVPAPG
-155 DATRIGSAL
+155 DATRIGGAL

-199 MAGYGVP
+199 IAGYGVP

-222 LESVALSDQVM
+222 LESVALSGQVM
-233 PGSRISAQISIR
+233 PGSRISAQVSIR

-265 EAVTLPEGAGITTRW
+265 EAVTLPEGTGITTRW

-341 VEDDPA
+341 LDDDPA

-389 VIGSFSAAGLTEE
+389 VIGSFSAAGLNEE
-402 QQEHIR
+402 QQGHIR

-439 VLPVQLPDLDAVSF
+439 VLPVQLPDLDAPSF
-453 MRLPVP
+453 MRVPVP

-478 EANRELWQ
+478 ETNRELWQ

-506 LLEARVRG
+506 LLEAQVRG

-544 LPSEDQRHEAFWRQ
+544 LPSQDQRHEAFWRQ

-574 AERPYYVDEDEVVL
+574 AERSYYVDEDEVVL

-611 DAIVGNPTTGGPT
+611 DAIAGGPATGGPT
-624 TGGPIAGGMVAG
+624 TGGPVAG

-646 EPGAYEATVLAD
+646 EPGAYEATVVAD

-669 SVEEETLGRA
+669 SVDEETLGRA

-685 STGISEHFRIQ
+685 STGISEHFQIQ

>member
-15 NGEFVLASGWPV
+15 NGEFVLANGWPV
-27 WLLVAAVLA
+27 WVLVTAVIA
-36 AAAAIAVSLNRRRD
+36 AAAVIAVSLAGRRD
-50 ALSVPRLVAIGLLQV
+50 AMPIPRLAAIGLLQI
-65 AMVAV
+65 AMAAV

-77 PALSTQILRA
+77 PSLSTQTLRA

-100 SMSYGDGE
+100 SMSYGEGE
-108 ASRLQQAVAA
+108 QSRLQQAVAA
-118 LDDGALDDL
+118 LEGGALEEL
-127 ADLFELRLYAFSGAS
+127 SGLFDLRLYAFSGES
-142 ESIEALTDVPAPG
+142 EGIEALVDVPAPG
-155 DATRIGSAL
+155 DATRIGAAL

-185 ADNSGELD
+185 ADNSGGLD
-193 AARLAE
+193 AAGLAE
-199 MAGYGVP
+199 IAGYGVP
-206 VHTVGVGRE
+206 VHAVGVGRE

-222 LESVALSDQVM
+222 LESVAVSDQVM
-233 PGSRISAQISIR
+233 PGSRISARVSIR
-245 YAEPGEARLRVYDGD
+245 HAEPGEARLRVYDGD
-260 AVMAS
+260 AVVAS
-265 EAVTLPEGAGITTRW
+265 EPVTLPVGAGITTRW
-280 VEFDIGDAGVK
+280 VEFDVGDAGVK
-291 DLRFSLDPLPGEGN
+291 DLRFSLDPRPGERN
-305 VTNNTQYRTVIAPE
+305 VINNTLHRTVVVPG

-341 VEDDPA
+341 VDGDPA

-372 ENGFPEDRETL
+372 EGGFPEDRETL

-389 VIGSFSAAGLTEE
+389 VIGSFSAAGLTTD
-402 QQEHIR
+402 QQENIR

-439 VLPVQLPDLDAVSF
+439 ALPVRLPDLDAASF
-453 MRLPVP
+453 MRVPVP
-459 VELTAEG
+459 VELTAAG
-466 QESLVIRLDADR
+466 QESLVTRLDADR
-478 EANRELWQ
+478 DTNRELWL
-486 GMPDIAD
+486 GMPEIAD

-506 LLEARVRG
+506 LLEAEVRG

-544 LPSEDQRHEAFWRQ
+544 LPSEDQRHETFWRQ
-558 ILHAL
+558 VLHAL
-563 VTSTPD
+563 VSGTPE

-574 AERPYYVDEDEVVL
+574 AERPYDADGDEIVL
-588 RARVRDGSFE
+588 RARVRDGGFE
-598 PVANANVQLSVSG
+598 PVGDASVELAVSG
-611 DAIVGNPTTGGPT
+611 DAVA
-624 TGGPIAGGMVAG
+624 AG
-636 EPVAMQPVPG
+636 PVAAEPLVMQPVAG
-646 EPGAYEATVLAD
+646 EPGAYEATVAAA
-658 AAGLYRFEASA
+658 AAGLYRFEARA
-669 SVEEETLGRA
+669 DLGDETLGQA
-679 DYSVRR
+679 GYSVRR
-685 STGISEHFRIQ
+685 TTGISEHFNVQ

-702 ERVASLTGGRYFTL
+702 ERIASLSGGRYFTL
-716 GELAELPETIQ
+716 DQLDELPETIR

-741 WNMPFNFLLLLLL
+741 WNMPIVFLLLLLL
-754 KAGEWVV
+754 KAGEWIL
-761 RLYWGRL
+761 RLFWGRL

>member
-15 NGEFVLASGWPV
+15 NGELVLASGWPV
-27 WLLVAAVLA
+27 WLLAAGVA
-36 AAAAIAVSLNRRRD
+36 AAAAAVAVSLSRRRD
-50 ALSVPRLVAIGLLQV
+50 TLSVPRLAAIGLLQV

-70 ILTLLWR
+70 VLTLLWR
-77 PALSTQILRA
+77 PSLSTQTLRA
-87 QENSVALLLDTSA
+87 QENSVALLVDTSA
-100 SMSYGDGE
+100 SMSYGEGE

-118 LDDGALDDL
+118 LDGAALDDL
-127 ADLFELRLYAFSGAS
+127 AELFEVRLYAFAGAS
-142 ESIEALTDVPAPG
+142 EAIDALTDVPAPG
-155 DATRIGSAL
+155 EATRIGSAL

-199 MAGYGVP
+199 IAGYGVP
-206 VHTVGVGRE
+206 VHAVGVGRE

-222 LESVALSDQVM
+222 LESVAVSDQVM
-233 PGSRISAQISIR
+233 PGSRISAQVSIR

-260 AVMAS
+260 AVVAS
-265 EAVTLPEGAGITTRW
+265 EPVTLPEGAGITTRW
-280 VEFDIGDAGVK
+280 VEFDVGEAGVK

-305 VTNNTQYRTVIAPE
+305 VTNNTRYRTVVVPE

-341 VEDDPA
+341 LDEDPA

-366 DSQEEL
+366 DSPDEL
-372 ENGFPEDRETL
+372 EGGFPEDRETL
-383 FRYDGL
+383 FQYDGL
-389 VIGSFSAAGLTEE
+389 VIGSFSAAGLTEA

-439 VLPVQLPDLDAVSF
+439 ALPVQLPDLDAASF
-453 MRLPVP
+453 MRVPVP

-466 QESLVIRLDADR
+466 QESLVTRLDADR
-478 EANRELWQ
+478 ETNSELWL

-506 LLEARVRG
+506 LLEAEVRG

-544 LPSEDQRHEAFWRQ
+544 LPSEDQRHETFWRQ

-563 VTSTPD
+563 VSATPER
-569 PVVLT
+569 VVLT

-588 RARVRDGSFE
+588 RARVRDGGFE
-598 PVANANVQLSVSG
+598 PVGDASVELSVSG
-611 DAIVGNPTTGGPT
+611 DAI
-624 TGGPIAGGMVAG
+624 AGDPAAA
-636 EPVAMQPVPG
+636 EPVLMQPVSG

-669 SVEEETLGRA
+669 EVGEETLGRA
-679 DYSVRR
+679 GYSVRR
-685 STGISEHFRIQ
+685 ATGVSEHFQIQ

-702 ERVASLTGGRYFTL
+702 ERLASLTGGRYFTL
-716 GELAELPETIQ
+716 GQLDELPETIQ

-741 WNMPFNFLLLLLL
+741 WNMPIVFLLLLLL
-754 KAGEWVV
+754 KAGEWVL
-761 RLYWGRL
+761 RLFWGRL

>member
-1 MFEFLFKYSPTVFE
+1 MFEFFFKYSPAVFD
-15 NGEFVLASGWPV
+15 NGELVLASGWPL

-36 AAAAIAVSLNRRRD
+36 AAAGIAVSLNRQRD
-50 ALSVPRLVAIGLLQV
+50 TLSVPRLAVIGLLQV

-77 PALSTQILRA
+77 PALSTQTLRA

-118 LDDGALDDL
+118 LDEGTLNDL
-127 ADLFELRLYAFSGAS
+127 ADLFELRLYAFADAS
-142 ESIEALTDVPAPG
+142 ESIDALTDVPAPG

-164 VDVLREARSSA
+164 ADVLREARSSA

-199 MAGYGVP
+199 IAGYGVP

-222 LESVALSDQVM
+222 LESVALADQVM
-233 PGSRISAQISIR
+233 PGSRISAQVSIR

-265 EAVTLPEGAGITTRW
+265 EDVTLPEGAGVTTRW

-305 VTNNTQYRTVIAPE
+305 VINNTQYRTVIAPE
-319 ARRSILY
+319 ARRSILH

-341 VEDDPA
+341 VDDDPA

-366 DSQEEL
+366 DSADEL
-372 ENGFPEDRETL
+372 EGGFPEDRETL
-383 FRYDGL
+383 FEYDGL

-429 GGWGNSVVAE
+429 GGWGNTVVAE
-439 VLPVQLPDLDAVSF
+439 ALPVQLPALDAASF
-453 MRLPVP
+453 MRVPVP

-466 QESLVIRLDADR
+466 QESLVTRLDADR
-478 EANRELWQ
+478 DTNRELWQ

-498 AVKPGAVT
+498 AIKPGAVT
-506 LLEARVRG
+506 LLEAEVRG

-530 YVLASGGTWRWQMQ
+530 FVLASGGTWRWQMQ
-544 LPSEDQRHEAFWRQ
+544 LPSDDQRHETFWRQ

-563 VTSTPD
+563 VSGTPE

-574 AERPYYVDEDEVVL
+574 AERPYYVDEDEVLL
-588 RARVRDGSFE
+588 RARVRDGSFD
-598 PVANANVQLSVSG
+598 PVSDAGVELSVSG
-611 DAIVGNPTTGGPT
+611 DA
-624 TGGPIAGGMVAG
+624 VAG
-636 EPVAMQPVPG
+636 DPITAEPVVMQPVPG
-646 EPGAYEATVLAD
+646 EPGAYEATVVAD
-658 AAGLYRFEASA
+658 AAGLYRFEATA
-669 SVEEETLGRA
+669 SLGEETLGRA

-685 STGISEHFRIQ
+685 STGISEHFQIQ

-716 GELAELPETIQ
+716 GELGELPETIQ

-754 KAGEWVV
+754 KAGEWVL

>member
-1 MFEFLFKYSPTVFE
+1 MFEFLFKYSPAVFE
-15 NGEFVLASGWPV
+15 NGEFVLAGGWPV
-27 WLLVAAVLA
+27 WLLAAGVVA
-36 AAAAIAVSLNRRRD
+36 AAAAVAASLSRRRD
-50 ALSVPRLVAIGLLQV
+50 TLSVPRLAAVGLLQV

-70 ILTLLWR
+70 VLTLLWR
-77 PALSTQILRA
+77 PSLSTQTLRA
-87 QENSVALLLDTSA
+87 QENSVALLLDASA
-100 SMSYGDGE
+100 SMSYGESGE
-108 ASRLQQAVAA
+108 SRLQQAVAA
-118 LDDGALDDL
+118 LEDGALDSL
-127 ADLFELRLYAFSGAS
+127 ADLFEVRLYAFAGAS
-142 ESIEALTDVPAPG
+142 EGIEALTDVPAPG
-155 DATRIGSAL
+155 DATRIGGAL

-199 MAGYGVP
+199 IAGYGVP
-206 VHTVGVGRE
+206 VHAVGVGRE

-233 PGSRISAQISIR
+233 PGSRISAQIGIR

-265 EAVTLPEGAGITTRW
+265 EAVTLPEGVGVTTRW

-341 VEDDPA
+341 VDEDPA

-366 DSQEEL
+366 DSPDEL
-372 ENGFPEDRETL
+372 EGGFPEDRETL
-383 FRYDGL
+383 FEYDGL
-389 VIGSFSAAGLTEE
+389 VIGSFSAAGLTTE
-402 QQEHIR
+402 QQDHIR

-429 GGWGNSVVAE
+429 GGWGNSAVAE
-439 VLPVQLPDLDAVSF
+439 VLPVQLPDLDAASF
-453 MRLPVP
+453 MRVPVP

-466 QESLVIRLDADR
+466 QESLVTRLDADR
-478 EANRELWQ
+478 ETNGELWE

-498 AVKPGAVT
+498 AVRPGAVT
-506 LLEARVRG
+506 LLEAEVRG

-544 LPSEDQRHEAFWRQ
+544 LPSEDQRHETFWRQ

-563 VTSTPD
+563 VSATPER
-569 PVVLT
+569 VALT

-588 RARVRDGSFE
+588 RARVRDGGFE
-598 PVANANVQLSVSG
+598 PVGDAEVELSVSG
-611 DAIVGNPTTGGPT
+611 DAI
-624 TGGPIAGGMVAG
+624 AGDPAAAEPMV
-636 EPVAMQPVPG
+636 MRPVPG
-646 EPGAYEATVLAD
+646 EPGTYEATVTAD
-658 AAGLYRFEASA
+658 AAGLYRFEARA
-669 SVEEETLGRA
+669 SLEEETLGRA

-702 ERVASLTGGRYFTL
+702 ERLASLTGGRYFTL
-716 GELAELPETIQ
+716 DQLDELPETIR

-741 WNMPFNFLLLLLL
+741 WNMPFVFLLLLSL
-754 KAGEWVV
+754 KAGEWVL
-761 RLYWGRL
+761 RLFWGRL

>member
-15 NGEFVLASGWPV
+15 NGELVLASGWPV
-27 WLLVAAVLA
+27 WLLVAGVAA
-36 AAAAIAVSLNRRRD
+36 AAAAIAVSLSRRRD
-50 ALSVPRLVAIGLLQV
+50 TLSVPRLAVIGLLQV

-77 PALSTQILRA
+77 PSLSTQTLRA

-100 SMSYGDGE
+100 SMSYGEGE

-118 LDDGALDDL
+118 LEDGAL
-127 ADLFELRLYAFSGAS
+127 ADLGELFEVRLYAFSGLS
-142 ESIEALTDVPAPG
+142 ETIDALTDVPAPG
-155 DATRIGSAL
+155 ETTRIGSAL

-199 MAGYGVP
+199 IAGYGVP
-206 VHTVGVGRE
+206 VHAVGVGRE

-222 LESVALSDQVM
+222 LESVAVSDQVM
-233 PGSRISAQISIR
+233 PGSRISAQVSIR

-260 AVMAS
+260 AVVAS
-265 EAVTLPEGAGITTRW
+265 EPVTLPAGAGVTTRW
-280 VEFDIGDAGVK
+280 VEFDVGEAGVK

-305 VTNNTQYRTVIAPE
+305 VTNNTQYRTVVVPE

-341 VEDDPA
+341 VDEDPA

-366 DSQEEL
+366 DTPDEL
-372 ENGFPEDRETL
+372 EGGFPEDRETL
-383 FRYDGL
+383 FQYDGL

-439 VLPVQLPDLDAVSF
+439 ALPVQLPDLDAASF
-453 MRLPVP
+453 MRVPVP

-466 QESLVIRLDADR
+466 QESLVTRLDADR
-478 EANRELWQ
+478 ETNRELWLQ
-486 GMPDIAD
+486 MPDIAD

-506 LLEARVRG
+506 LLEAEVRG

-544 LPSEDQRHEAFWRQ
+544 LPSEDQRHETFWRQ

-563 VTSTPD
+563 VSATPER
-569 PVVLT
+569 VVLT

-588 RARVRDGSFE
+588 RARVRDGGFE
-598 PVANANVQLSVSG
+598 PVGNASVELSVSG
-611 DAIVGNPTTGGPT
+611 DAI
-624 TGGPIAGGMVAG
+624 AGDPAAV
-636 EPVAMQPVPG
+636 EPVLMQPVSG

-669 SVEEETLGRA
+669 EVGEETLGRA
-679 DYSVRR
+679 GYSVRR
-685 STGISEHFRIQ
+685 ATGVSEHFQIQ

-702 ERVASLTGGRYFTL
+702 ERLASLTGGRYFTL
-716 GELAELPETIQ
+716 GQLDELPETIQ

-741 WNMPFNFLLLLLL
+741 WNMPFVFLLLLLL
-754 KAGEWVV
+754 KAGEWVL
-761 RLYWGRL
+761 RLFWGRL

>member
-1 MFEFLFKYSPTVFE
+1 MFEFFFKYSPTVFE
-15 NGEFVLASGWPV
+15 NGELVLASGWPV
-27 WLLVAAVLA
+27 WLLAAGVVAAAV
-36 AAAAIAVSLNRRRD
+36 AIAFSLSRRRD
-50 ALSVPRLVAIGLLQV
+50 TLSAPRLAAIGLLQV

-77 PALSTQILRA
+77 PSLSTQTLRT

-100 SMSYGDGE
+100 SMSYGEGGE
-108 ASRLQQAVAA
+108 SRLQQAVAA
-118 LDDGALDDL
+118 LDDGALADL
-127 ADLFELRLYAFSGAS
+127 ADLFEVRLYAFAGLS
-142 ESIEALTDVPAPG
+142 EAIDALTDVPAPG

-185 ADNSGELD
+185 ADNSGDLD

-199 MAGYGVP
+199 IAGYGVP
-206 VHTVGVGRE
+206 VHAVGVGRE

-222 LESVALSDQVM
+222 LESVAVSDQVM
-233 PGSRISAQISIR
+233 PGSRISAQVSIR

-260 AVMAS
+260 AVVAS
-265 EAVTLPEGAGITTRW
+265 EPVTLPASAGITTRW
-280 VEFDIGDAGVK
+280 VEFDVGEAGVK

-305 VTNNTQYRTVIAPE
+305 VTNNTQYRTVVVPE

-341 VEDDPA
+341 VDEDPA

-366 DSQEEL
+366 DTPDEL
-372 ENGFPEDRETL
+372 EGGFPEERETL
-383 FRYDGL
+383 FQYDGL

-439 VLPVQLPDLDAVSF
+439 ALPVQLPDLDAASF
-453 MRLPVP
+453 MRVPVP

-466 QESLVIRLDADR
+466 QESLVTRLDADR
-478 EANRELWQ
+478 EANRELWLQ
-486 GMPDIAD
+486 MPDIAD

-506 LLEARVRG
+506 LLEAEVRG

-544 LPSEDQRHEAFWRQ
+544 LPSEDQRHETFWRQ

-563 VTSTPD
+563 VSATPER
-569 PVVLT
+569 VVLT

-588 RARVRDGSFE
+588 RARVRDGGFE
-598 PVANANVQLSVSG
+598 PVGNASVELSVSG
-611 DAIVGNPTTGGPT
+611 EA
-624 TGGPIAGGMVAG
+624 IAGDPAAA
-636 EPVAMQPVPG
+636 EPVLMQPVSG

-658 AAGLYRFEASA
+658 AAGLYRFEARA
-669 SVEEETLGRA
+669 DVGEETLGRA
-679 DYSVRR
+679 GYSVRR
-685 STGISEHFRIQ
+685 ATGVSEHFQVQ

-702 ERVASLTGGRYFTL
+702 ERLASLTGGRYFTL
-716 GELAELPETIQ
+716 GELDELPETIQ

-741 WNMPFNFLLLLLL
+741 WNMPFVFLLLLLL
-754 KAGEWVV
+754 KAGEWVL
-761 RLYWGRL
+761 RLFWGRL